1 MEAEFLSCHQE
12 AGTKGRLEA
21 DSLEGLSELP
31 AHPQRTLPE
40 LPSPTLP
47 SRKLSPPVLGG
58 PPPSSYP
65 TPRRLTWVL
74 GPGTPQPL
82 FNDATDRGSV
92 WV

>member
-47 SRKLSPPVLGG
+47 SRKLSQPVLGV
-58 PPPSSYP
+58 PPPSTLP
-65 TPRRLTWVL
+65 PRLQSPPWL
-74 GPGTPQPL
+74 SEGPEARP
-82 FNDATDRGSV
+82 R
-92 WV
+92 